1 MGAKR
6 GTFDVVTLICTIDDK
21 MTELSTAPL
30 PFPGYSD
37 SRHFQCKANISIET
51 ISLVVKLR
59 NGLTY
64 NVALP
69 ALEDTA

>member
-21 MTELSTAPL
+21 MTELSTVPL

-51 ISLVVKLR
+51 ISHFL
-59 NGLTY
+59 Y
-64 NVALP
+64 
-69 ALEDTA
+69 